1 VAKAMKIHIRGLIL
15 LLALLV
21 VSGTA
26 LAAAAAYRLDWY
38 VLSGSGGGRATSSK
52 YQLGFTV
59 GQAAAGAASSA
70 NYRLIVG
77 YWAGVVPGAGPGPA
91 FDLYLPILLRHY

>member
-1 VAKAMKIHIRGLIL
+1 MKIHMRSLIL

-38 VLSGSGGGRATSSK
+38 VLTGSGGGRATSSN

-59 GQAAAGAASSA
+59 GQAAAGASSSP
-70 NYRLIVG
+70 NYRLTVG
-77 YWAGVVPGAGPGPA
+77 YWAGVMPGAGPGPA